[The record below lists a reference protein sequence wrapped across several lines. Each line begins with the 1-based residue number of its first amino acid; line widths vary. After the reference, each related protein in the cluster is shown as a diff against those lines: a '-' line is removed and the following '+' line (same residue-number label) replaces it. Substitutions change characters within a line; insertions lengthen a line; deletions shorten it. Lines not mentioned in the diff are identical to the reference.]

1 MSTLMIGAT
10 GTVGREVVR
19 QLHAQGAE
27 VQVMT
32 RDPDKAKHL
41 PDGVGAALGD
51 LAEPRTLPPAF
62 RGMSK
67 LFMLT
72 PLVQKETE
80 MGLAGVA
87 AAKRAGVERIVYITV
102 HKLEEGA
109 HIPHFA
115 SKIPI
120 VRAIE
125 DSGIPYTLIEPNNFF
140 QNDLRYQRHITEL
153 GTYPLPIGSV
163 GVSRVDVRDI
173 ADAVV
178 HALTR
183 PGHEGRTYPLV
194 GPEALTGERVAEIWS
209 RELNRRVSY
218 VGDDLDAW
226 EEGARSRLPGWLA
239 EDLRIMYAFFLESGL
254 RARDDDLSRCQLIL
268 GHPPRRF
275 EDFAR
280 ETARAWMA

>member
-1 MSTLMIGAT
+1 MSTLVIGAT

-19 QLHAQGAE
+19 RLHAQGAE

-51 LAEPRTLPPAF
+51 LTEPRTLPPAF
-62 RGMSK
+62 RGVSK

-72 PLVQKETE
+72 PFARKETE

-87 AAKRAGVERIVYITV
+87 AAKKGGVERIVYMTV
-102 HKLEEGA
+102 YKLEEGP

-125 DSGIPYTLIEPNNFF
+125 DSGIAYTLIEPNNFF
-140 QNDLRYQRHITEL
+140 QNDLWYQRPITRL
-153 GTYPLPIGSV
+153 GIYPLPIGSV
-163 GVSRVDVRDI
+163 GVSRVDVHDI
-173 ADAVV
+173 ADAAVN
-178 HALTR
+178 ALTR
-183 PGHEGRTYPLV
+183 PGHDGRTYPLV
-194 GPEALTGERVAEIWS
+194 GPEALTGEQVAEIWS
-209 RELNRRVSY
+209 GALSREVKY
-218 VGDDLDAW
+218 AGDDLAPW
-226 EEGARSRLPGWLA
+226 EESARSTLPGWLVD
-239 EDLRIMYAFFLESGL
+239 DLRIMYAFFVESGL
-254 RARDDDLSRCQLIL
+254 RASDDDLDRCQHIL
-268 GHPPRRF
+268 GHRPRRF
-275 EDFAR
+275 ADFAR